1 MTVSYLISAE
11 EMMTVF
17 GHLLNNNHSNIN
29 LIVECASMQVSLGV
43 FLQEYRNTNLVTS
56 TISTKS
62 LQDSYNIDAV
72 IVDQERK
79 HRRLEP
85 NDLSTEVSFS
95 FDVAAFLT
103 SCLRTSGGKMA
114 SESRV
119 LIPSKMFEIEAYVS
133 METSSNSNNTL
144 NNIDIQSLTNLAH
157 SLLLLDSGGIFR
169 FHASALWSEAIAVV
183 SRVMKPVLTR
193 SIVSGLA
200 QHVTGVDSSS
210 SSTSSVVHLLSTSL
224 LSLLG
229 QDIQSMDPLLTAS
242 LRLICNTEERDAI
255 CLSISKSLNPSCD
268 ATECLYK
275 SRIEIGNSD
284 EIKPTVGPRH
294 LADIPTHA
302 LNLSPL
308 GLSFETAGKVVGRV
322 SSILEVAGS
331 SNSVFL
337 DAALAKALNIARGSN
352 YSLSGILSVATTV
365 DMNWFHYNWNNKT
378 NNYEYDNRTTADVST
393 SSCGTVSLFISGE
406 QRIGQT
412 VTIGLKA
419 ELDASGVNRCI
430 DHLLTEYGISSPY
443 PSLSERDLFV
453 TSSGTVDSNKLGG
466 LVQLQIVQTNVG
478 IGSESNVIGRLSA
491 PLSLNKHLWA
501 ISNAN
506 LPQSSFPQNISA
518 DSGSIK
524 ASLSLPLVVYQL
536 PQFEH
541 FSSVS
546 GASIKNQPIY
556 QSPTTCTDILEIN
569 NEKKGAY
576 FHNLAYAGCDD
587 GSGLPSRE
595 ATQGPCIS
603 AFGSKDVVNVL
614 SSIFPSFVQSSSLSS
629 SYGRVNLIFKESDK
643 ILWGASGNENSLP
656 SFLNYVSVTDY
667 AVSGCISLKN
677 SSSHVNR
684 LPSTLNSFVSFLQT
698 GKVVTFRVDSS
709 NLNLSSSPSPYKRA
723 LPPSDLGCPATWQ
736 VGFQTQCG
744 GELLLRILRMFSS
757 TVDDF
762 YATFKSA
769 KVNPVGTIQNSWRN
783 FLKYTW
789 PQLSTPYAYISLMGE
804 RYLDEIL
811 TGLRKLVIG
820 YPVMFINS
828 LQIESGTVQ
837 ADVFVLNTNNN
848 ESVAWVNASTL
859 NGGYVRSGSINSSRI
874 SSLDISCKLINRA
887 VTPAPL
893 WAKLSGSVYGK
904 DTSSFSTGAS
914 PIRASIHMGYLFQ
927 WFDLIASRFPI
938 YKFLS
943 GSTEAY
949 LYKDYAV
956 TTLIVKAID
965 YWSSVET
972 TNTSC
977 FTRNGASYPSSS
989 PKASA
994 TPSPTLTPSRSAL
1007 PSSSSSSNPSPSFVP
1022 ASSDANEI
1030 TQRTAIFASSV
1041 AGALLIVALGGFIF
1055 ARYRRGRGICDVFS
1069 FDSQKPST
1077 SVNSSKKNSHVDV
1090 VNSENGRK
1098 NSISTKSIEDWHSRP
1113 KDPKS
1118 SFSPLPLY
1126 SQ

>member
-1 MTVSYLISAE
+1 MNLRKSFSEGRTVSGILFIILLLTSCLYFILADDIWKLKQTNIETFGDLTISSLSGSDQIYLTANLSLSYKASFLSLSLCDCDVTLITNQNDSDSLNPSIQLHSSRLLFSQDMSDEESCIHLTPKTQLYSMTVSYLISAE

-29 LIVECASMQVSLGV
+29 LIVKCASMQVSLGV
-43 FLQEYRNTNLVTS
+43 FLQEYRNTNPVTS

-62 LQDSYNIDAV
+62 LQDSYNIDAF

-79 HRRLEP
+79 YRRLE
-85 NDLSTEVSFS
+85 NDLSTEVSIF

-103 SCLRTSGGKMA
+103 SCLRTSGGKMS

-119 LIPSKMFEIEAYVS
+119 LIPSKMFEIEAYLS
-133 METSSNSNNTL
+133 METSSKSNYTL
-144 NNIDIQSLTNLAH
+144 NNIEIQSSTNLAH
-157 SLLLLDSGGIFR
+157 SLLLFDSGGIFS

-183 SRVMKPVLTR
+183 SRVTKPVLTR

-200 QHVTGVDSSS
+200 QHITGVDSSS
-210 SSTSSVVHLLSTSL
+210 SSTSSVVQLLSTSL

-229 QDIQSMDPLLTAS
+229 QDIQSMDPLLIAS

-275 SRIEIGNSD
+275 SRIEIGNFD
-284 EIKPTVGPRH
+284 EIKPTEGPRH

-322 SSILEVAGS
+322 SSILDVAGS

-337 DAALAKALNIARGSN
+337 DAALAKALNLARGSN

-378 NNYEYDNRTTADVST
+378 NVYEYDNRTTADVST
-393 SSCGTVSLFISGE
+393 SNCGTVSLFISGE

-419 ELDASGVNRCI
+419 ELDASDVNRCI
-430 DHLLTEYGISSPY
+430 DHLLTEYGISSPF

-466 LVQLQIVQTNVG
+466 LVQLLLVQTKVG
-478 IGSESNVIGRLSA
+478 IGSESSVIGRLSA
-491 PLSLNKHLWA
+491 PLSLNRHLWA
-501 ISNAN
+501 ISDAI
-506 LPQSSFPQNISA
+506 LPQSSFPKNISA
-518 DSGSIK
+518 GSGSIK

-603 AFGSKDVVNVL
+603 AFGSKDVINVL

-709 NLNLSSSPSPYKRA
+709 NLDLSSAPSPFKRT

-744 GELLLRILRMFSS
+744 GELLLRILRMFSP

-769 KVNPVGTIQNSWRN
+769 KVNPASTIQSSWRN

-789 PQLSTPYAYISLMGE
+789 PQLSTPDAYISMIGE
-804 RYLDEIL
+804 RYLDGIL

-837 ADVFVLNTNNN
+837 ADVYVLNTNNN

-874 SSLDISCKLINRA
+874 SPLDISCKLINRA
-887 VTPAPL
+887 ITPAPL
-893 WAKLSGSVYGK
+893 WAKLSGAVYGK

-914 PIRASIHMGYLFQ
+914 PIHASIHMGYLFQ
-927 WFDLIASRFPI
+927 WSDLIASRFPI

-956 TTLIVKAID
+956 TT
-965 YWSSVET
+965 
-972 TNTSC
+972 
-977 FTRNGASYPSSS
+977 
-989 PKASA
+989 
-994 TPSPTLTPSRSAL
+994 
-1007 PSSSSSSNPSPSFVP
+1007 
-1022 ASSDANEI
+1022 
-1030 TQRTAIFASSV
+1030 
-1041 AGALLIVALGGFIF
+1041 
-1055 ARYRRGRGICDVFS
+1055 
-1069 FDSQKPST
+1069 
-1077 SVNSSKKNSHVDV
+1077 
-1090 VNSENGRK
+1090 
-1098 NSISTKSIEDWHSRP
+1098 
-1113 KDPKS
+1113 
-1118 SFSPLPLY
+1118 
-1126 SQ
+1126 